1 MCLKFVVISFLLWL
15 QLFALILLLL
25 LLLLFLF
32 FVLCNDIRICPW
44 LDSQFFTINESII
57 LTKKKIVW
65 NNGTRVWVYIPMR
78 HCLSGARTI
87 STGWATYTYF
97 QAHHFNEWSQRCSMR
112 SRYVMWYR
120 TKVKPVI
127 IWNEPYSTFYPAPYG
142 LNVSHLFLWLAI
154 KNTRN
159 EKNKKFKS
167 TDSELCRER
176 ESEKNE
182 TEAHWT
188 YRKMKKEKTC
198 TRNTRGTK
206 INENTR
212 LNHHTA
218 INEADSKEK
227 HNKSRIEI
235 RSH

>member
-57 LTKKKIVW
+57 LTKKKIVR

-176 ESEKNE
+176 EREREKRNWGALNVQKNE
-182 TEAHWT
+182 K
-188 YRKMKKEKTC
+188 RKNLHQKHQRNKNQRKHQTQSPHGDKRSGQQRKTQQIQ
-198 TRNTRGTK
+198 NW
-206 INENTR
+206 N
-212 LNHHTA
+212 
-218 INEADSKEK
+218 
-227 HNKSRIEI
+227 
-235 RSH
+235 